1 MHGEIV
7 SPQFL
12 IVVSSLIQRVLTI
25 ALINFI
31 IIVIL
36 LHLLSRL
43 LVHGL
48 EAGRWPNLL
57 AISSVLLLTVALH

>member
-36 LHLLSRL
+36 LHLLGQL

-48 EAGRWPNLL
+48 EAGR
-57 AISSVLLLTVALH
+57 